1 MNRLAGLLVLVFATA
16 VVAAFLFAWQ
26 SLTHAPPAG
35 DGSFATERA
44 HATLQS
50 LLAEQVP
57 HPTGSPENR
66 RVRDRILAQFRA
78 AGYEPEVQATFQ
90 CAPPDKAAGCTQV
103 ENIIAVLK
111 GSGEGRA
118 ILSTAHYDSVP
129 AGPGVGDDGVGVVV
143 MLELA
148 RTLKALPPARN
159 DVIFLITDGE
169 ETGLRGAVAFARN
182 HPLMKQVGIVVN
194 VEARGNTGPA
204 IMFETG
210 SGNSRL
216 IELFARAV
224 GSQVSNSLAYE
235 IYRLLPN
242 DTDFTIYKS
251 AGLNG
256 YNFAMIGAAARYHTP
271 KDNLA
276 LLDRNTLRHH
286 GEQVTALVRTLQGQD
301 LEALRSQEDASYF
314 DLFGKGL
321 VHWPASLNVPLA
333 LAALVLLAG
342 TAVTGRASLSMAG
355 AIWSMASLLVLPF
368 VMFAIGWILSYP
380 LGIWPEV
387 HVLDHQ
393 APWPARV
400 ALLGATFAV
409 AMVTAH
415 LLAPRAAPQAVTL
428 VYWLFL
434 SLLAV
439 ASSAALP
446 GAAYAFLWPVVI
458 FALVAGL
465 GQFIAPASAMRW
477 ATLVGF
483 VTIAMFWSG
492 HMLALDAVVGFPLSQ
507 FKLLALFPLAMALVP
522 LFMSVTP
529 LRITVLAIPVA
540 LTVATAALAST
551 MPGYAP
557 DNPRPLNIVYHQ
569 DADTGDARWIVQET
583 PVDRAFMQRAGFGPA
598 PESIDLAGL
607 VPTQAYTRKATTARL
622 EAPRLDIVTR
632 DERGDRV
639 SLAGQIR
646 SVRTGFVFGLVI
658 PPGSGIIAV
667 TLEGQPLVS
676 PERLAAGRP
685 VWARIFGTADKPLSI
700 TIEHEVNAT
709 GRIALFERSALPDT
723 PEALELVALRPE
735 NASPVHAGD
744 GAFVFRRLDL
754 NALTPAGQAAPQP

>member
-1 MNRLAGLLVLVFATA
+1 MTRQAGLLVLAFAIA
-16 VVAAFLFAWQ
+16 VVATFLLGWQ
-26 SLTHAPPAG
+26 SLTHAPRPG
-35 DGSFATERA
+35 DGSFAADRA
-44 HATLQS
+44 YAVLGR

-57 HPTGSPENR
+57 HPTGSTENR
-66 RVRDRILAQFRA
+66 RVRDRIIAEFRA
-78 AGYEPEVQATFQ
+78 AGYEPEVQSAFQ
-90 CAPPDKAAGCTQV
+90 CAPPEKAAGCTQV

-111 GSGEGRA
+111 GTGEGRA
-118 ILSTAHYDSVP
+118 ILATAHYDSVP

-169 ETGLRGAVAFARN
+169 ETGLRGAVAFARH

-216 IELFARAV
+216 IALFAEAV

-251 AGLNG
+251 AGLSG

-271 KDNLA
+271 RDNLA

-286 GEQVTALVRTLQGQD
+286 GEQVTALVGALRGKD
-301 LEALRSQEDASYF
+301 LESLRSQEDASYF
-314 DLFGKGL
+314 DLFGNGL
-321 VHWPASLNVPLA
+321 VHWPASLNLPLA
-333 LAALVLLAG
+333 LAAMVLLAG
-342 TAVTGRASLSMAG
+342 TAMTGRMSLSLAG
-355 AIWSMASLLVLPF
+355 TIWSMASLLVLPF

-393 APWPARV
+393 APWPARI
-400 ALLGATFAV
+400 ALLGATFVV
-409 AMVTAH
+409 ATVTAR
-415 LLAPRAAPQAVTL
+415 LLASRAEPQVVSL

-434 SLLAV
+434 SVLAL
-439 ASSAALP
+439 ASAAVLP
-446 GAAYAFLWPVVI
+446 GASYAFLWPVVI

-477 ATLVGF
+477 ATLAGF
-483 VTIAMFWSG
+483 VAIAMFWSG

-507 FKLLALFPLAMALVP
+507 FKLVALFPLAMALVP
-522 LFMSVTP
+522 LFLMVAP
-529 LRITVLAIPVA
+529 LRTTFLAIPLA
-540 LTVATAALAST
+540 LTVAAAAWAST
-551 MPGYAP
+551 MPGFTS
-557 DNPRPLNIVYHQ
+557 DNPRPLNLVYHQ
-569 DADTGDARWIVQET
+569 DADTGGARWIVQET
-583 PVDRAFMQRAGFGPA
+583 PVDRDFLQRAGFGAA

-607 VPTQAYTRKATTARL
+607 VPTGAYTRKAAAAGL
-622 EAPRLDIVTR
+622 EAPRLELVSR
-632 DERGDRV
+632 EVRGDKV
-639 SLAGQIR
+639 SLSGRIR
-646 SVRTGFVFGLVI
+646 SVRGGFVFGLVI
-658 PPGSGIIAV
+658 PTGAGITAV
-667 TLEGQPLVS
+667 TVEGQPLVT
-676 PERLAAGRP
+676 PERLAAGKP
-685 VWARIFGTADKPLSI
+685 VWARIFGTADKPLAI
-700 TIEHEVNAT
+700 MIEHESRAR

-723 PEALELVALRPE
+723 PEARTLLQVRPA
-735 NASPVHAGD
+735 NAGPVHAGD
-744 GAFVFRRLDL
+744 GAFVFRTIDL
-754 NALTPAGQAAPQP
+754 NTLTPTEVAAPRP

>member
-1 MNRLAGLLVLVFATA
+1 MNRLAGLPVLAFAAA

-26 SLTHAPPAG
+26 SLTHAPQAG

-44 HATLQS
+44 YATLQK
-50 LLAEQVP
+50 LLSEQVP
-57 HPTGSPENR
+57 HPTGSPENH

-78 AGYEPEVQATFQ
+78 AGYEPEVQAAFQ
-90 CAPPDKAAGCTQV
+90 CAPPEKAVGCTQV

-111 GSGEGRA
+111 GTGEGRA
-118 ILSTAHYDSVP
+118 ILATAHYDSVP

-148 RTLKALPPARN
+148 RTLKAMPPARN

-182 HPLMKQVGIVVN
+182 HPLMQQVGIVVN

-210 SGNSRL
+210 TGNSQL
-216 IELFARAV
+216 IRLFADAV

-286 GEQVTALVRTLQGQD
+286 GEQVTALVRALQGQD
-301 LEALRSQEDASYF
+301 LEILRSQEDASYF
-314 DLFGKGL
+314 DLFGRGL
-321 VHWPASLNVPLA
+321 VHWPASLNLPVA
-333 LAALVLLAG
+333 LAALVLLVG
-342 TAVTGRASLSMAG
+342 IVVTGRASLSLAG
-355 AIWSMASLLVLPF
+355 AIWSMASLLILPF

-387 HVLDHQ
+387 HALDHQ
-393 APWPARV
+393 APWPARI

-409 AMVTAH
+409 ATITAQ
-415 LLAPRAAPQAVTL
+415 LLASRAEPQAVIL
-428 VYWLFL
+428 VYWLCVA
-434 SLLAV
+434 LLAL
-439 ASSAALP
+439 ASAAMLP
-446 GAAYAFLWPVVI
+446 GASYGFLWPVAI

-465 GQFIAPASAMRW
+465 GQFLAPTAALRW
-477 ATLVGF
+477 ASVTGF
-483 VTIAMFWSG
+483 IAIAMFWTG

-507 FKLLALFPLAMALVP
+507 FKILALFPMAMALVP
-522 LFMSVTP
+522 LFMMAAP
-529 LRITVLAIPVA
+529 LRSTVLAIPA
-540 LTVATAALAST
+540 LLTVATAALAST
-551 MPGYAP
+551 MPGYTP

-569 DADTGDARWIVQET
+569 DADTREARWLVQET
-583 PVDRAFMQRAGFGPA
+583 PVDRVFMQRAGFGP
-598 PESIDLAGL
+598 SQQDIDLAGL
-607 VPTQAYTRKATTARL
+607 MPIQAFTMKATSAHL
-622 EAPRLDIVTR
+622 EAPRLDLFSR
-632 DERGDRV
+632 EQHGDKI
-639 SLAGQIR
+639 SLAGQVR
-646 SVRTGFVFGLVI
+646 SVRAGFVFGLII
-658 PPGSGIIAV
+658 PPGSGITAV
-667 TLEGQPLVS
+667 MVEGQPLVS
-676 PERLAAGRP
+676 PERLASGKP

-700 TIEHEVNAT
+700 SIEHDSNGT
-709 GRIALFERSALPDT
+709 GRFTLFERSALPQT
-723 PEALELVALRPE
+723 PEAERLLSMRPD

-744 GAFVFRRLDL
+744 GAFVFRSLDL
-754 NALTPAGQAAPQP
+754 KALTPTGQVAPQP